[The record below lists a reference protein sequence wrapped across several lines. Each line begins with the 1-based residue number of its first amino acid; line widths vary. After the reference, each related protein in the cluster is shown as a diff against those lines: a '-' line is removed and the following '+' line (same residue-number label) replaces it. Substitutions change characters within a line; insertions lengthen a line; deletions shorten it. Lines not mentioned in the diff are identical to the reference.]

1 MAKRISDADKLSE
14 HVTIKLGH
22 PIDKFTM
29 SMGTLINNGFVPI
42 VRCKD
47 CKYRDKCHREVALKE
62 YDEDFDA
69 NYVSFQKL
77 TFCSYGKR
85 KEDGN

>member
-1 MAKRISDADKLSE
+1 MKTK
-14 HVTIKLGH
+14 IKEYIILLEESGLFLH
-22 PIDKFTM
+22 IENE
-29 SMGTLINNGFVPI
+29 LI
-42 VRCKD
+42 RCKD

-77 TFCSYGKR
+77 TFCSYGER
-85 KEDGN
+85 KEE

>member
-1 MAKRISDADKLSE
+1 MAKKISDIIFRLDYETETKDGEVFVDVYARDPKKLI
-14 HVTIKLGH
+14 T
-22 PIDKFTM
+22 
-29 SMGTLINNGFVPI
+29 
-42 VRCKD
+42 CKD
-47 CKYRDKCHREVALKE
+47 CKYRDKCHREIALKE

-69 NYVSFQKL
+69 NYVSLQKL